1 MSQWNHSRLKSLL
14 PEYLTEIGVILA
26 ALGLY
31 AFIELAEEV
40 FEGDTV
46 GFDQRILLWFRTPG
60 DLSDPIGPE
69 TLEVVVR
76 DITALGGLFVL
87 ALLTLAA
94 CGYLWIRNRHRLAIY
109 VATAVAGGSL
119 LNTVLKHLFS
129 RPRPDLVPHETAAA
143 LSSFPSGHAMMAT
156 IVYLTLGAL
165 LASATD
171 DRRIKLYILSWS
183 VFLTVLVGVSR
194 IYLGVHWPTDILAGW
209 VAGATWALLCLIGSR
224 RFR

>member
-109 VATAVAGGSL
+109 VATAVDGGSL